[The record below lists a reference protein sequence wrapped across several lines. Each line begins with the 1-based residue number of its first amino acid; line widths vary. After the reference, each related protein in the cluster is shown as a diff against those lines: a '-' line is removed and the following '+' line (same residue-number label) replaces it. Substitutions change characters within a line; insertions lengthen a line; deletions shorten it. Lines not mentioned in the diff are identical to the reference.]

1 MAATIK
7 VLLGEMPQTLREI
20 LEHALRDQRHIVLVN
35 DRWSV
40 ASVSEIDEGPDVL
53 ILGRTAQDEREP
65 DHALLGRWLKARVL
79 MVTEAGRSTVL
90 YELRPHRTELGEL
103 SPAELVDAIGAA
115 ARRATFT
122 AYS

>member
-35 DRWSV
+35 DRWSA
-40 ASVSEIDEGPDVL
+40 ASFSEIDEGPDVL
-53 ILGRTAQDEREP
+53 ILGRAAYDEREP
-65 DHALLGRWLKARVL
+65 DHALLGRWLKTRVL
-79 MVTEAGRSTVL
+79 LVTEAGRRTVL

-103 SPAELVDAIGAA
+103 SPTELVGAIGAA
-115 ARRATFT
+115 GRRGSFPAHP
-122 AYS
+122 